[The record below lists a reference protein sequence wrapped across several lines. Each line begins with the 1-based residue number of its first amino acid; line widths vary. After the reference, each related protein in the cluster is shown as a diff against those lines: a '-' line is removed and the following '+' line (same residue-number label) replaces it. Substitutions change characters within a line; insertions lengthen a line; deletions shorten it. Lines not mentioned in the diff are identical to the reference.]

1 MELERAEFN
10 ATHQETGGY
19 LLRWWDLPFPI
30 VEAALYHHNP
40 FDERIVNS
48 ELVIGV
54 HIAQKYAWDM
64 LKVPQ
69 LTRFSPEAFM
79 KIGLV
84 QSEFEEELNMLE
96 IN

>member
-1 MELERAEFN
+1 M
-10 ATHQETGGY
+10 
-19 LLRWWDLPFPI
+19 
-30 VEAALYHHNP
+30 EAALYHHNP